1 MKNNAITQ
9 AKKVIS
15 YRTICF
21 FSPSPQSSTRR
32 RSGGGERWSTCIK
45 RWNVATLSPRRR
57 GDTARPIQGDRRKPR
72 ERRRSPKSRRVGGA
86 GNPQSST
93 RRRSGGGKRWSTCIK
108 RWNVATLSPRRRGD
122 TARPT
127 STQPEESAGRLP
139 GWIKIPSRPGTCIRR
154 GSRAPQ
160 AADHRRGERA
170 NRGETTSRRR
180 AYSPAGMAGCAPEAG
195 GSSVAMGDCPLS
207 AGKNSTPSVPPGRWA
222 VRRKRINVDIWKK
235 IDVVNERR
243 APPAAPVG
251 NSKACPPKPPPHNR
265 KPRGTAGAWKEA
277 EGRTPTA
284 GRGIVRRPAACIRL
298 SPLGAVSAHAA
309 QQSVGRLRT
318 ALRQGGIASLARDN
332 PISRPRVQRP
342 RLRRHRPLSRRY
354 RPTRGTSSPFEGGHI
369 LRRRQHIAHRR
380 VHIPRSRGHI
390 SRSRR
395 HRPFGEERIEE
406 RRGHR
411 PLSARHRPTREVGRP
426 TRGTSS
432 PTRGGHISRRRG
444 CLDQFAVCV
453 ERK

>member
-1 MKNNAITQ
+1 MKNNAIAQ

-21 FSPSPQSSTRR
+21 FSPPPQSSTRI
-32 RSGGGERWSTCIK
+32 RSGGGRRWSTCIK
-45 RWNVATLSPRRR
+45 RWNVATLSPRR
-57 GDTARPIQGDRRKPR
+57 TQGDRRKPR

-127 STQPEESAGRLP
+127 QGDRRKPRERRRSPKSRRVGGAGNPQSSTRIRSGGGRRWSTCIKRWKVSTLSARRRTPTARPISTQPEESAGRLP

-170 NRGETTSRRR
+170 KRGETTSRRS

-235 IDVVNERR
+235 L
-243 APPAAPVG
+243 
-251 NSKACPPKPPPHNR
+251 
-265 KPRGTAGAWKEA
+265 T
-277 EGRTPTA
+277 
-284 GRGIVRRPAACIRL
+284 
-298 SPLGAVSAHAA
+298 
-309 QQSVGRLRT
+309 
-318 ALRQGGIASLARDN
+318 
-332 PISRPRVQRP
+332 
-342 RLRRHRPLSRRY
+342 
-354 RPTRGTSSPFEGGHI
+354 
-369 LRRRQHIAHRR
+369 
-380 VHIPRSRGHI
+380 
-390 SRSRR
+390 
-395 HRPFGEERIEE
+395 
-406 RRGHR
+406 
-411 PLSARHRPTREVGRP
+411 
-426 TRGTSS
+426 
-432 PTRGGHISRRRG
+432 
-444 CLDQFAVCV
+444 
-453 ERK
+453 